1 MMMDEKNKMMFIEKY
16 LTNEYYL
23 RLFANNNNHQPST
36 DLLSS
41 CNSGE
46 SGGGDEFIEMRH
58 KVINKLSPI
67 GIIIV
72 QFSIFDFF
80 CD

>member
-1 MMMDEKNKMMFIEKY
+1 MSEFMMMDEKNKMMFIEKY

-23 RLFANNNNHQPST
+23 RLFANNSNHQPST

-46 SGGGDEFIEMRH
+46 SGGGGDEFIEMRH

-72 QFSIFDFF
+72 QF
-80 CD
+80 